1 MPHNEPHLFIDSPI
15 PSRWTGAP
23 QVALLGVDM
32 SVPQSLLSYGR
43 NCRVKA
49 AMPPAAIAFA
59 NAANAS
65 FPIFT

>member
-1 MPHNEPHLFIDSPI
+1 
-15 PSRWTGAP
+15 
-23 QVALLGVDM
+23 VALLGVDM
-32 SVPQSLLSYGR
+32 RVPQSLLSYGR

-49 AMPPAAIAFA
+49 AMPPAVAFA